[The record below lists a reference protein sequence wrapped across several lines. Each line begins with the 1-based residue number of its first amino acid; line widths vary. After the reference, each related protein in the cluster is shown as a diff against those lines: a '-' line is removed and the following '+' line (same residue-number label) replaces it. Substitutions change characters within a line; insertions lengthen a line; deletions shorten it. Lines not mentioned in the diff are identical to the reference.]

1 MFQAA
6 PAVAAPPPE
15 APPVHQV
22 TVVVPSAVSV
32 WYISI
37 ITPHCPPPP
46 PPEKYGF
53 AATQAQ
59 PSHHF
64 DSITQLVLL
73 SMFAAIHMNQ
83 PFDQA
88 PPPEHQL
95 FGVQSQPPPPD
106 QDGHLY
112 CVVVARKL
120 AGFASCER
128 SVHTLYTTL

>member
-1 MFQAA
+1 MFQSA
-6 PAVAAPPPE
+6 PAVAAPEPHF
-15 APPVHQV
+15 AHPVPQV
-22 TVVVPSAVSV
+22 RVIVPIAVSV
-32 WYISI
+32 TYMSI
-37 ITPHCPPPP
+37 TTQPCQPPPP
-46 PPEKYGF
+46 PPQV
-53 AATQAQ
+53 APLQPQAQ

-88 PPPEHQL
+88 PPPEHQV

-112 CVVVARKL
+112 
-120 AGFASCER
+120 
-128 SVHTLYTTL
+128 